1 MSKRHTDSTPDEK
14 APKRRKVSAASVLVE
29 AARNGDTTAVR
40 VGLEK
45 LIPDTDSKTVAFDA
59 VHEACRG
66 NHDECLALLLPYV
79 ETTQMGFGMLLSEC
93 IHADH
98 TACTEVLL
106 QHWKSVCSNVAF
118 VPHGHKDETQGTTP
132 RPCPAMWADPAVCQ
146 VLIDAGADIET
157 KDEVGRSPLLR
168 ASISGKIAVV
178 KMLVEAGA
186 GVCVTDNHERTCL
199 MLAAYFGHTET
210 VRYLVVLPEVDVNH
224 SENNGYTALHFAVQQ
239 QFPDVVCLL
248 IDAGADIEAKSKDGR
263 SPLLLASIAGHL
275 DIVKMLVEAGAGVCV
290 SDSQRYTC
298 LIMASASGHTET
310 VRYLVGLKDV
320 DVNHTNCGHTALHF
334 AVMRNHPGVVE
345 VLFEAGADIEVKDE
359 EGSSPLL
366 LACTT
371 GHLDI
376 VKMLVEAGAGVR
388 GSNIEGVTCLL
399 RATYHG
405 HTEIV
410 RYLVGLPQV
419 DVNQL
424 GCKDLNLTALHL
436 AVVEKHQDI
445 VKVLIDAGAELDRTG
460 EDGRSAPLVASCMDM
475 PDIVKMLVEAGAVV
489 RATDNKGRTCLTL
502 ASYFGHTETV
512 RYLAGLKDV
521 EVSHPDA
528 DGYTALHFA
537 VQQQFPGVVQELI
550 DAGADIEANNKDK
563 SSPLL
568 LASRSGSFDIVKML
582 VEAGAGVCVTDNK
595 GDTCLTIAAAVA
607 QEENVRNLLRSLF
620 RLPPEERVTVQATT
634 SQGDN
639 SHRDVAKSAMPG
651 LTEDT
656 RMSEESSVA
665 AQAPVPK
672 LESPDEQD
680 STSLSTKAPARYVD
694 TVRYLVGLP
703 EVDVNHV
710 NSCGETALHFAVRL
724 PYPDLVQELIA
735 AGADVETKNKDGRSA
750 LLLTSMFGKLD
761 IVKMLIGAGAGV
773 CVTDNKGATCLTLA
787 ANGGHTDMVHY
798 LVGLPEVD
806 VNHAGENGMTSLHGA
821 VLRKRAE
828 VVQVL
833 IGAGADIER
842 RDNLGRSPLLCASE
856 CGGLEVA
863 RMLVEAGAGV
873 RITDNDGDTC
883 LILAAHFG
891 HTETVRYFVG
901 LKDVDVHHQGMNNQT
916 ALQNAVEEG
925 HPDVVQ
931 VLIGAG
937 ADIERRDNLGCAPLL
952 VASTLGKL
960 DIVKMLVEAGAGVRV
975 TQDNIGQTC
984 LILAAHHGHT
994 ETVRYLVG
1002 LPEVEVNYQARNN
1015 HTALYS
1021 AVQEGHPDVVQVL
1034 IDAGADIETKGSWGH
1049 SPLECASLGD
1059 DVVSVKML
1067 VEAGAAVAEAD
1078 KRRDSCLLLAVIQG
1092 HTETVRYLAGLPQ
1105 VDVDEVRNRR
1115 RALFCA
1121 IQQGVHPDVVQALID
1136 GGADMEIRSNVGST
1150 PLLFAS
1156 SSGHLAIVKVLVGAG
1171 ADVQAADNKGATCLI
1186 KGVWCGCSLQEG
1198 LELMR
1203 YLVGLPEVDVNHA
1216 DENGMTALHWA
1227 AKRYYPDVVQV
1238 LIDGGAD
1245 IEARN
1250 NLGRSPLLVAC
1261 ENGDV
1266 AKVKMLV
1273 EAGAGVRATDIAGNT
1288 CLILAAHFGHT
1299 EIMRYLIGL
1308 PEVDVHHAANGGE
1321 TALHVASRRHG
1332 HRVAQ
1337 ILLEHSTNASEVT
1350 AVGIQPS

>member
-14 APKRRKVSAASVLVE
+14 APKRRKLSAASVLVE

-40 VGLEK
+40 AGLEK

-118 VPHGHKDETQGTTP
+118 VPHGQEADIQSKKP
-132 RPCPAMWADPAVCQ
+132 RPCPAMWEDPAVCQ

-157 KDEVGRSPLLR
+157 KDEDGRSPLLR
-168 ASISGKIAVV
+168 ASVSGKFAVV

-186 GVCVTDNHERTCL
+186 GVCVTDTKGDTCL
-199 MLAAYFGHTET
+199 PLAAYFGHTET

-224 SENNGYTALHFAVQQ
+224 AENNGYTALHIAVQQ

-248 IDAGADIEAKSKDGR
+248 IDAGADIEVKSKVGR
-263 SPLLLASIAGHL
+263 SPLLLASTTGHL

-290 SDSQRYTC
+290 SDSHRYTC
-298 LIMASASGHTET
+298 LIIASGSGHTET

-399 RATYHG
+399 RAAYHG

-436 AVVEKHQDI
+436 AVVGKHQDI

-460 EDGRSAPLVASCMDM
+460 EDGRSALLVASCMDM

-537 VQQQFPGVVQELI
+537 VQQQFPDVVQELIDAGADIEANNKDKSSPLLLASRSGSFDIVKMLVEAGSGVRVTDNKGDTCLPLASYFGHTETVRYLVGLKDVDVNHSENNGYTALHFAVQQQFPDVVKVLIDAGAELDRTDEDGRSALLMACCVDMTDIVKMLVEAGAGVRATDNKGRTCLTLASCHGRTETVRYLAGLKDVEVNHPDADGYTALHFAVQQQFPDVVQELI

-582 VEAGAGVCVTDNK
+582 VEAGAGVRVTDNK

-607 QEENVRNLLRSLF
+607 QEENVRNLLRLLF
-620 RLPPEERVTVQATT
+620 SLPPEERVPAAIDFLSKLRQHAHGTVQATT

-651 LTEDT
+651 LMEVFR
-656 RMSEESSVA
+656 RMSEEPSVA
-665 AQAPVPK
+665 AQSPVPK

-710 NSCGETALHFAVRL
+710 NNCGETALHFAVRL

-873 RITDNDGDTC
+873 RITDKDGDTC

-891 HTETVRYFVG
+891 HTETVRYLVG
-901 LKDVDVHHQGMNNQT
+901 LKDVDVHHQGMNN
-916 ALQNAVEEG
+916 LRCRMRWRK
-925 HPDVVQ
+925 D
-931 VLIGAG
+931 
-937 ADIERRDNLGCAPLL
+937 
-952 VASTLGKL
+952 
-960 DIVKMLVEAGAGVRV
+960 
-975 TQDNIGQTC
+975 
-984 LILAAHHGHT
+984 
-994 ETVRYLVG
+994 
-1002 LPEVEVNYQARNN
+1002 
-1015 HTALYS
+1015 
-1021 AVQEGHPDVVQVL
+1021 
-1034 IDAGADIETKGSWGH
+1034 
-1049 SPLECASLGD
+1049 
-1059 DVVSVKML
+1059 
-1067 VEAGAAVAEAD
+1067 
-1078 KRRDSCLLLAVIQG
+1078 
-1092 HTETVRYLAGLPQ
+1092 
-1105 VDVDEVRNRR
+1105 
-1115 RALFCA
+1115 
-1121 IQQGVHPDVVQALID
+1121 
-1136 GGADMEIRSNVGST
+1136 T
-1150 PLLFAS
+1150 PM
-1156 SSGHLAIVKVLVGAG
+1156 
-1171 ADVQAADNKGATCLI
+1171 
-1186 KGVWCGCSLQEG
+1186 WCRC
-1198 LELMR
+1198 
-1203 YLVGLPEVDVNHA
+1203 
-1216 DENGMTALHWA
+1216 
-1227 AKRYYPDVVQV
+1227 
-1238 LIDGGAD
+1238 
-1245 IEARN
+1245 
-1250 NLGRSPLLVAC
+1250 
-1261 ENGDV
+1261 
-1266 AKVKMLV
+1266 
-1273 EAGAGVRATDIAGNT
+1273 
-1288 CLILAAHFGHT
+1288 
-1299 EIMRYLIGL
+1299 
-1308 PEVDVHHAANGGE
+1308 
-1321 TALHVASRRHG
+1321 
-1332 HRVAQ
+1332 
-1337 ILLEHSTNASEVT
+1337 
-1350 AVGIQPS
+1350 